1 MMVRRCVVA
10 AAALLLAAQAQAV
23 IKVEI
28 TLESMYKFSR
38 STAVGTIGKGNAD
51 NRVLEINEITALRG
65 AAVAK
70 TAKLQI
76 FSPEKLFAACK
87 EGEPVAIFVEREGTT
102 ALVHI
107 ADTWLLANQLPNNPN
122 AWRTVNLHDT
132 KGAFPGRTKTL
143 VKLLEDMKAGKGS
156 LLNEARASPFAKE
169 LAAAEDAKF
178 GPSALSVT
186 GAYGPA
192 DEEATITVGD
202 KGLERKVGDAVDND
216 LLLTG
221 APITSYHAAHK
232 EGLKPLALVPMHVNG
247 DKRLDLLIVTKDAT
261 LLLINRGYGVFLVDP
276 VATPAMFANGKAIYD
291 EKTRFAVGE
300 KGLAIK
306 FGDDSVKMLPFGTG
320 K

>member
-1 MMVRRCVVA
+1 MVRTSVI
-10 AAALLLAAQAQAV
+10 AAALLLSAVQAQAV

-28 TLESMYKFSR
+28 TLDSMYKFSR
-38 STAVGTIGKGNAD
+38 SAAVGTVGKGNAD
-51 NRVLEINEITALRG
+51 NRVLEINDITTLRG
-65 AAVAK
+65 AAQAK
-70 TAKLQI
+70 TAKVQI

-87 EGEPVAIFVEREGTT
+87 EGEPVVIFVEREGTT

-107 ADTWLLANQLPNNPN
+107 ADTWLLANQLPNNPS
-122 AWRTVNLHDT
+122 AWRTVNLYDT

-156 LLNEARASPFAKE
+156 LLNEAKAAPFAKE
-169 LAAAEDAKF
+169 LVAAEDAKF
-178 GPSALSVT
+178 GQSALSVT
-186 GAYGPA
+186 GTFGPA

-202 KGLERKVGDAVDND
+202 KGLERKTGEVVDSD

-232 EGLKPLALVPMHVNG
+232 EGLKPLTLVPMHVNG
-247 DKRLDLLIVTKDAT
+247 DKRLDLLIVTKEAT

-276 VATPAMFANGKAIYD
+276 VATPALFADGKPIYN
-291 EKTRFAVGE
+291 EKTLFAAGE
-300 KGLAIK
+300 KGLLIK
-306 FGDDSVKMLPFGTG
+306 FGDGSVKMLPFANG